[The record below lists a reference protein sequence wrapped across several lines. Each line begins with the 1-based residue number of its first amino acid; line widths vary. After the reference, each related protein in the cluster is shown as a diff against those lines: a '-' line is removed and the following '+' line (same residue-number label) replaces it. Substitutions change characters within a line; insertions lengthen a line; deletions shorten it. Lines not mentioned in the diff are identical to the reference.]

1 MVESCRTLFKIRQNF
16 SDFFKGFFHTVSE
29 IRLCTKRKQEE
40 KSMNIR
46 LIGDKRTLLVN
57 IDGELDHHLAGEV
70 RDSVDRKI
78 KSTNAINIIF
88 DFSKV
93 GFMDSSGLGVIM
105 GRYKL
110 SRLLGGKVIIFGS
123 KKQTRRIIEMAGLDK
138 IVKLCDKLEEALE
151 LV

>member
-1 MVESCRTLFKIRQNF
+1 
-16 SDFFKGFFHTVSE
+16 
-29 IRLCTKRKQEE
+29 
-40 KSMNIR
+40 MNIR

-57 IDGELDHHLAGEV
+57 IDGELDHHLAGKV